1 MKEHQKSDKIF
12 VLIISL
18 LSIILYLIPTG
29 FPIQEDDYIRSKAKI
44 IAVDNQNVHQ
54 RGVVKTGVQG
64 VSIEIMDGVYKGKT
78 VETTNTLLGKLEMD
92 KMFQAGDVALVVI
105 KGEQGNIQVANL
117 IDHYRLDV
125 EGILFGLFALVL
137 FWYARWTGVKALLSF
152 VFTILILWKVLWPL
166 FLKGWDPII
175 ISQLVVCL
183 IVGCV
188 TFLIAGLNRIG
199 IVAFLGTISGTIAS
213 CILGVIFGELFKV
226 HGAVVPFAET
236 LLHVGFS
243 HIDLT
248 KIFLAGIFLAS
259 SGAMMDV
266 AMDIAVSV
274 AELVEQKPSITRKEV
289 IASGMNVG
297 RAVVGTMTTTLLL
310 AYSGAFTALM
320 MVFMAQGTAVMNI
333 LNLTYIAAE
342 ILHTLVGSFGVVLV
356 APFTAMLAG
365 WLLVK
370 PHHKPVGYT
379 DRKAQTILKELQL

>member
-12 VLIISL
+12 ALVITLV
-18 LSIILYLIPTG
+18 SIVLYLIPTG

-44 IAVDNQNVHQ
+44 IAVDNQEIHQ

-64 VSIEIMDGVYKGKT
+64 VSIEIMDGVYKGKR
-78 VETTNTLLGKLEMD
+78 VEATNTLLGKLEMD
-92 KMFQAGDVALVVI
+92 KLFQAGDVALVVI
-105 KGEQGNIQVANL
+105 KGEQGNIQAVNV

-175 ISQLVVCL
+175 VSQLIVCL

-199 IVAFLGTISGTIAS
+199 VVAFLGTISGTIAS
-213 CILGVIFGELFKV
+213 CILGIIFGELFKV

-289 IASGMNVG
+289 IASGMKVG

-320 MVFMAQGTAVMNI
+320 MVFMAQGTAVVNI

-365 WLLVK
+365 WLLVQ
-370 PHHKPVGYT
+370 PHYTPIGYM
-379 DRKAQTILKELQL
+379 DNKVEKS

>member
-1 MKEHQKSDKIF
+1 MRERQKSDKIF
-12 VLIISL
+12 IVIITIV
-18 LSIILYLIPTG
+18 SIILYLIPTG
-29 FPIQEDDYIRSKAKI
+29 FPIQEDDYIRSKAKVV
-44 IAVDNQNVHQ
+44 AVDNQNVYQ

-64 VSIEIMDGVYKGKT
+64 VSIEIMDGVYKGKK

-92 KMFQAGDVALVVI
+92 KLFQKGDVALVVI
-105 KGEQGNIQVANL
+105 KGEEGNIQVANL

-175 ISQLVVCL
+175 VSQLVVCL

-320 MVFMAQGTAVMNI
+320 MVFMAQGTAVVNI

-365 WLLVK
+365 WLLV
-370 PHHKPVGYT
+370 PQQETLLDMVGEQAKT
-379 DRKAQTILKELQL
+379 RIEDIR

>member
-12 VLIISL
+12 ALVITLV
-18 LSIILYLIPTG
+18 SIVLYLIPTG

-44 IAVDNQNVHQ
+44 IAVDNQEVHQ

-64 VSIEIMDGVYKGKT
+64 VSIEIMDGVYKGKR
-78 VETTNTLLGKLEMD
+78 VEATNTLLGKLEMD
-92 KMFQAGDVALVVI
+92 KLFQAGDVALVVI
-105 KGEQGNIQVANL
+105 KGEQGNIQAANV

-175 ISQLVVCL
+175 VSQLIVCL

-199 IVAFLGTISGTIAS
+199 VVAFLGTISGTIAS

-289 IASGMNVG
+289 IASGMKVG

-320 MVFMAQGTAVMNI
+320 MVFMAQGTAVVNI

-370 PHHKPVGYT
+370 PHYTPIGYM
-379 DRKAQTILKELQL
+379 DNKVEKS

>member
-1 MKEHQKSDKIF
+1 LKEHQKSDKKF
-12 VLIISL
+12 VLFITL
-18 LSIILYLIPTG
+18 VSIILYLIPTG
-29 FPIQEDDYIRSKAKI
+29 FPVQEDDYIRSKAKI
-44 IAVDNQNVHQ
+44 IAVDNQAVHQ

-64 VSIEIMDGVYKGKT
+64 VLIEIMDGVYKGKR
-78 VETTNTLLGKLEMD
+78 VEATNTLLGKLEMD
-92 KMFQAGDVALVVI
+92 KLFQAGDVALVVI
-105 KGEQGNIQVANL
+105 KGEQGGIQAVNI

-175 ISQLVVCL
+175 VSQLVVCL

-188 TFLIAGLNRIG
+188 TFLIGGVNRIG
-199 IVAFLGTISGTIAS
+199 MAAFLGTISGTIAS
-213 CILGVIFGELFKV
+213 CILGVIFGKLFKV

-274 AELVEQKPSITRKEV
+274 AELVEQNPSISRQEL
-289 IASGMNVG
+289 IASGMKVG

-320 MVFMAQGTAVMNI
+320 MVFMAQGTAVVNI

-365 WLLVK
+365 WLFK
-370 PHHKPVGYT
+370 
-379 DRKAQTILKELQL
+379 RKCNKDFV